1 MQKMIFFWKEFWKPF
16 NRIKHA
22 LPPLLNSHYLRFSFQ
37 KHKLISM
44 ETVKDLSIY
53 NSLTGEKARFE
64 PLHSGKVGMYVCGP
78 TLYSE
83 PHMGNMRTFINF
95 DLIYRYLLKLGFQV
109 KYVRN
114 ITDAGHI
121 TNSAGEAVDSI
132 GKAARLEQVQ
142 SLEIVYKY
150 NVKFQE
156 LNRIYNLLPPS
167 IEPTATGHIQ
177 EQIEI
182 IEQIMKNGFAYEVN
196 GSVYFDVRAYS
207 EKFEYGILSGRKVDE
222 LAEETRDLNAQD
234 EKRFFADFALWKKAN
249 PEDMQIW
256 RSPWG
261 DGNPGW
267 HIECTAMS
275 TKYLGSQFDIHG
287 GGMDLKFPHHEDEI
301 AQNCG
306 SLGCNPARIW
316 MHANMLNVNGQKMS
330 KSLGNYFLPK
340 EIVEGTTDVFEK
352 AYAPEVIRFCMMQAH
367 YRSTLDFTS
376 ESLNAAE
383 KGFTR
388 LQDAVAKLESLPTT
402 NENTSS
408 EVLSLIPS
416 FYQSMNDD
424 FNAPKLIANLFEAAR
439 IIFAI
444 EEGKL
449 VISQKDLTVLKAEM
463 HSFIFDVLGIR
474 MEKAS
479 GASDEALNAA
489 MDLVLEMRKSAREN
503 KDWGTSDKIRDR
515 LTEAGIIV
523 KDGKD
528 GATWTVK

>member
-1 MQKMIFFWKEFWKPF
+1 MSTITNELF
-16 NRIKHA
+16 
-22 LPPLLNSHYLRFSFQ
+22 
-37 KHKLISM
+37 
-44 ETVKDLSIY
+44 IY
-53 NSLTGEKARFE
+53 NSLTGQKEKFE
-64 PLHSGKVGMYVCGP
+64 PIHENRVGMYVCGP

-95 DLIYRYLLKLGFQV
+95 DMIYRYLLKLGYQV

-121 TNSAGEAVDSI
+121 TNSAGDDVDSI
-132 GKAARLEQVQ
+132 GKVARLEQVQ

-150 NVKFQE
+150 NVNFQE
-156 LNRIYNLLPPS
+156 LQRIYNMLPPN

-182 IEQIMKNGFAYEVN
+182 IEQIIENGFAYVVN

-222 LAEETRDLNAQD
+222 LAEETRTLNAQD

-249 PEDMQIW
+249 QDDMQIW

-261 DGNPGW
+261 NGNPGW

-287 GGMDLKFPHHEDEI
+287 GGLDLKFPHHEDEI

-306 SLGCNPARIW
+306 SLGCNPAKYW

-340 EIVEGTTDVFEK
+340 EIVEGTTAVFDK
-352 AYAPEVIRFCMMQAH
+352 PYAPNVIRFSMMQAH

-376 ESLNAAE
+376 DSLNAAE

-388 LQDAVAKLESLPTT
+388 LSEAIDKLEKLPTA
-402 NENTSS
+402 ETSS
-408 EVLSLIPS
+408 QDVQAIVAS
-416 FYQSMNDD
+416 FYKAMGDD
-424 FNAPKLIANLFEAAR
+424 FNAPILLANIFEAVKY
-439 IIFAI
+439 INS
-444 EEGKL
+444 
-449 VISQKDLTVLKAEM
+449 ISDGNATISKTDLELLSTELTSFVL
-463 HSFIFDVLGIR
+463 DVLGLSLS
-474 MEKAS
+474 KAS
-479 GASDEALNAA
+479 TDSKLAPV
-489 MDLVLEMRKSAREN
+489 MDLVLDIRKTAREN
-503 KDWGTSDKIRDR
+503 KDWTTSDKIRDG
-515 LTEAGIIV
+515 LAAAGIVV
-523 KDGKD
+523 KDGKE
-528 GATWTVK
+528 GTSWS

>member
-1 MQKMIFFWKEFWKPF
+1 MSTQ
-16 NRIKHA
+16 N
-22 LPPLLNSHYLRFSFQ
+22 
-37 KHKLISM
+37 
-44 ETVKDLSIY
+44 KDLTIY
-53 NSLTGEKARFE
+53 NSLTGQKEKFE
-64 PLHSGKVGMYVCGP
+64 PIHKDKVGMYVCGP

-95 DLIYRYLLKLGFQV
+95 DLIYRYLLKLGFDV

-121 TNSAGEAVDSI
+121 TNSAGDAVDSI

-156 LNRIYNLLPPS
+156 LQRIYNMLPPN

-182 IEQIMKNGFAYEVN
+182 IEQIIENGFAYVVN

-222 LAEETRDLNAQD
+222 LAEETRELNAQD

-261 DGNPGW
+261 NGNPGW

-275 TKYLGSQFDIHG
+275 TKYLGNQFDIHG
-287 GGMDLKFPHHEDEI
+287 GGLDLKFPHHEDEI

-306 SLGCNPARIW
+306 SLGCNPANYW

-340 EIVEGTTDVFEK
+340 EIVEGTTDVFDK
-352 AYAPEVIRFCMMQAH
+352 PYAPNVLRFAMMQAH
-367 YRSTLDFTS
+367 YRSTLDLS
-376 ESLNAAE
+376 SDSLNAAE

-388 LQDAVAKLESLPTT
+388 LSEAVAKLETLKASD
-402 NENTSS
+402 NSS
-408 EVLSLIPS
+408 QDVQEIVSG
-416 FYQSMNDD
+416 FYTAMSDD
-424 FNAPKLIANLFEAAR
+424 FNAPILLSKLFDAVKYINS
-439 IIFAI
+439 ISD
-444 EEGKL
+444 GKAT
-449 VISQKDLTVLKAEM
+449 ISQVDLTLLSSEII
-463 HSFIFDVLGIR
+463 SFVGDVLGLTF
-474 MEKAS
+474 EKAN
-479 GASDEALNAA
+479 SDSKLAPV
-489 MDLVLEMRKSAREN
+489 MDLVLDIRKAARET
-503 KDWGTSDKIRDR
+503 KDWTTSDKIRDG
-515 LTEAGIIV
+515 LAAAGIVV

-528 GATWTVK
+528 GTTWN

>member
-1 MQKMIFFWKEFWKPF
+1 MSTITNELF
-16 NRIKHA
+16 
-22 LPPLLNSHYLRFSFQ
+22 
-37 KHKLISM
+37 
-44 ETVKDLSIY
+44 IY
-53 NSLTGEKARFE
+53 NSLTGQKEKFE
-64 PLHSGKVGMYVCGP
+64 PIHENRVGMYVCGP

-95 DLIYRYLLKLGFQV
+95 DMIYRYLLKLGYQV

-121 TNSAGEAVDSI
+121 TNSAGDDVDSI
-132 GKAARLEQVQ
+132 GKVARLEQVQ

-150 NVKFQE
+150 NINFQE
-156 LNRIYNLLPPS
+156 LQRIYNMLPPN

-182 IEQIMKNGFAYEVN
+182 IEQIIENGFAYVVN

-222 LAEETRDLNAQD
+222 LAEETRILNAQD

-249 PEDMQIW
+249 PDDMQIW

-261 DGNPGW
+261 NGNPGW

-287 GGMDLKFPHHEDEI
+287 GGLDLKFPHHEDEI

-306 SLGCNPARIW
+306 SLGCNPAKYW

-340 EIVEGTTDVFEK
+340 EIVEGTTAVFDK
-352 AYAPEVIRFCMMQAH
+352 PYAPNVIRFSMMQAH

-376 ESLNAAE
+376 DSLNAAE

-388 LQDAVAKLESLPTT
+388 LSEAIDKLEKLPTA
-402 NENTSS
+402 ETSS
-408 EVLSLIPS
+408 QDVQAIVAS
-416 FYQSMNDD
+416 FYKAMSDD
-424 FNAPKLIANLFEAAR
+424 FNAPILLANIFEAVKY
-439 IIFAI
+439 INS
-444 EEGKL
+444 
-449 VISQKDLTVLKAEM
+449 ISDGNATISKSDLELLSSELTSFVL
-463 HSFIFDVLGIR
+463 DVLGLSLS
-474 MEKAS
+474 KAS
-479 GASDEALNAA
+479 TDSKLAPV
-489 MDLVLEMRKSAREN
+489 MDLVLDIRKAAREN
-503 KDWGTSDKIRDR
+503 KDWTTSDKIRDG
-515 LTEAGIIV
+515 LAAAGIVV
-523 KDGKD
+523 KDGKE
-528 GATWTVK
+528 GTSWS